1 MSEFMVVCTFKTG
14 IEMPEIIALAPAE
27 RDAAKALQDAG
38 RLGAIRLATPSRKVF
53 LEVHATD
60 IAEAEA
66 TVTGLPMG
74 PLWDLEIYPIVQPAQ
89 ILGE

>member
-1 MSEFMVVCTFKTG
+1 MNLFMVVCTFKTG
-14 IEMPEIIALAPAE
+14 IEMPEIMAVAQQE
-27 RDAAKALQDAG
+27 RDAAKVLQDAG
-38 RLGAIRLATPSRKVF
+38 QLGVIRLATPNRKVF
-53 LEVHATD
+53 LEVFAAD
-60 IAEAEA
+60 AAEAQA